1 MSAGC
6 LDGRMITSYPEHVCI
21 FEVGLGVPLLC
32 VDKVGELCGV
42 PDEEDGGVVEDP
54 VPVALFCSQFYGE
67 ATGVTG
73 GVG

>member
-1 MSAGC
+1 
-6 LDGRMITSYPEHVCI
+6 MITSYPEHVSI
-21 FEVGLGVPLLC
+21 FEVGLGVPLLG

-54 VPVALFCSQFYGE
+54 VPVALFGSQFYGE
-67 ATGVTG
+67 TTGVTG